1 MNRIIEYILVSHGDL
16 TRMMEEVNKLIREGF
31 QPFGSVSSSYAP
43 DEQRF
48 YMFQAMVKFHEASI
62 AEG

>member
-1 MNRIIEYILVSHGDL
+1 
-16 TRMMEEVNKLIREGF
+16 MMEEVNKLIREGF